1 MTNRLMNCDKLNC
14 ETKGEMVYCLD
25 YPRYPFGKCPYYKSS
40 IELNFQKEDRPL
52 TDDIIN
58 KLRLDGL

>member
-1 MTNRLMNCDKLNC
+1 MKCNKLNC

-25 YPRYPFGKCPYYKSS
+25 YPKYPFYNCPYYKSP
-40 IELNFQKEDRPL
+40 IESNLQKENRPL